1 MTERSMLNFNKSNTM
16 MLILGI
22 FVLTLCVAPLLVQ
35 IFNLKSSSSSSL
47 LLVKPVFAIPADQTA
62 AVLSTW
68 AIPSY
73 SKDIANVAS
82 DFGGNAYFSETSTN
96 KIGRLEPATNMI
108 TEWTLPTNSSKPA
121 GIAFDPSSGSV
132 YFAESSANKI
142 GRLVVATN
150 AITEWTLPTN
160 SSNPGFRQISF
171 DSGSGHVYFVENNGN
186 KIGRLEPAKNTFTEW
201 TLPTKSSNIQS
212 ISPSFGGIYFAE
224 SSTNKIGRLEPA
236 TNMITEWTLPTN
248 SSKPAGIAFDPS
260 SGSVYF
266 AESSANKIG
275 RLVPATN
282 VVTEWN
288 IGSKPLATSV
298 TPGGSIIFIDE
309 IGRIGRIG

>member
-132 YFAESSANKI
+132 YFAESS
-142 GRLVVATN
+142 
-150 AITEWTLPTN
+150 
-160 SSNPGFRQISF
+160 
-171 DSGSGHVYFVENNGN
+171 
-186 KIGRLEPAKNTFTEW
+186 
-201 TLPTKSSNIQS
+201 
-212 ISPSFGGIYFAE
+212 
-224 SSTNKIGRLEPA
+224 TNKIGRLEPA